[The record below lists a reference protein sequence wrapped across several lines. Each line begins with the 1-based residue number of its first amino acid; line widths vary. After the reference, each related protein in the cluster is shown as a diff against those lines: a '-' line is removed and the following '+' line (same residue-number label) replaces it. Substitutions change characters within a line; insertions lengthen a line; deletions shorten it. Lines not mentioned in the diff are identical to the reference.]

1 MFLPLLYLLIII
13 INLMF
18 INHIRIEGFRNFKDS
33 QIDFN
38 EGVNVIIGHNN
49 AGKTNLLRALSLILD
64 NKMSRKLEIDDFN
77 KNIPIVDLRA
87 QPPKVVITLSIT
99 ESVNEDLTGDD
110 LVTVSPW
117 LTKLESPYQAQLT
130 YVFFLPETEHAAYLS
145 ALAGETESKTAWLI
159 IKHEFLRKYVHKIYG
174 GNAAL
179 QSQAE
184 SENLQKF
191 DYQFL
196 HAIRDVERDMLTGR
210 NSLLR
215 EVIDFFMDYQI
226 KIDTTKDKATKHSEI
241 TAHKLTFST
250 DAIALITQ
258 LQTRMKEGR
267 DHIMKYA
274 DETGAAFNGAKP
286 GFDGQISEMEMY
298 SALKLIITHT
308 TGIEI
313 PATHNGLGYNNLIY
327 MSLLLAKMQVDTNGE
342 YLGSNA
348 KVFPVLVIE
357 EPEAHLHPSL
367 QYKLL
372 KFLHSKDPQNARQI
386 FITSHS
392 TNITAAVS
400 LDQIICIS
408 SDNSGK
414 VNIGYPGK
422 VFSDDAA
429 GHNSKAYVQRFL
441 DATRSDM
448 LFAKNI
454 IMVEGITEQILI
466 PTLSRCIGKS
476 IEDTHTVVINV
487 GGRYFDH
494 FIKLFDSNNP
504 HTIHK
509 RVACITDRD
518 PTRKKLGSS
527 DKRKKCYPFE
537 LNQDATYEYH
547 VSGDTEIA
555 QYATHSNIKF
565 FSQDANFGKT
575 LEYEL
580 MIINPFCQLLITD
593 SVANQTELKAL
604 MLHLMID
611 ETITQVRAANTMHT
625 SDENS
630 RMLDSLDACAG
641 WDDGA
646 KLRALI
652 AARYLNSLSKGGNA
666 LEIAANLEHNLQKCV
681 CESFVVPSYLDDAI
695 SWACQ

>member
-1 MFLPLLYLLIII
+1 
-13 INLMF
+13 MF
-18 INHIRIEGFRNFKDS
+18 INSIHIEGFRNFKDS

-49 AGKTNLLRALSLILD
+49 AGKTNLLRALSLVLD
-64 NKMSRKLEIDDFN
+64 NKTPRKLEIDDFY
-77 KNIPIVDLRA
+77 KNIPLADLLA
-87 QPPKVVITLSIT
+87 QPPKVTVSLSIT
-99 ESVNEDLTGDD
+99 ESKNEDLMGDD

-117 LTKLESPYQAQLT
+117 LTKLESPYEAQLT
-130 YVFFLPETEHAAYLS
+130 YVFFLPESEHKAYTE
-145 ALAGETESKTAWLI
+145 ALAGETEQKKAWLK
-159 IKHEFLRKYVHKIYG
+159 IKHDFLRKYVHKIYG
-174 GNAAL
+174 GNPAL
-179 QSQAE
+179 QSQAD
-184 SENLQKF
+184 SENLHKF

-210 NSLLR
+210 TSLLR
-215 EVIDFFMDYQI
+215 EVIDFFMDFQI
-226 KIDTTKDKATKHSEI
+226 KSDTTKSKAAKNTEI
-241 TAHKLTFST
+241 STHKQTFST
-250 DAIALITQ
+250 DALALISQ

-274 DETGAAFNGAKP
+274 DETGAAFDGAKP
-286 GFDGQISEMEMY
+286 GFDGQISEIELY

-327 MSLLLAKMQVDTNGE
+327 MSLLLAKMQVDTDGE

-372 KFLHSKDPQNARQI
+372 KFLHSKDTQNARQI

-400 LDQIICIS
+400 LDQIICLS
-408 SDNSGK
+408 GDNSGK

-422 VFSDDAA
+422 VFSDDVA
-429 GHNSKAYVQRFL
+429 GRKSKAYVQRFL

-448 LFAKNI
+448 LFARNI
-454 IMVEGITEQILI
+454 ILVEGISEQILV
-466 PTLSRCIGKS
+466 PTLGRYTGKN
-476 IEDTHTVVINV
+476 IEDTHTVVVNV

-494 FIKLFDSNNP
+494 FLKLFDSNNP

-509 RVACITDRD
+509 KVACITDRD
-518 PTRKKLGSS
+518 PSRKKTGTGN
-527 DKRKKCYPFE
+527 KRKKCYPFE
-537 LNQDATYEYH
+537 LHQDATYEYNI
-547 VSGDTEIA
+547 SGSSNIA
-555 QYATHSNIKF
+555 QYLRHPNIRF
-565 FSQDANFGKT
+565 FSQDPAFGKT

-580 MIINPFCQLLITD
+580 MLNNPFCDLLITD
-593 SVANQTELKAL
+593 SVSNQAELATL
-604 MLHLMID
+604 TTHLIKG
-611 ETITQVRAANTMHT
+611 ETVSDVVAAGTMHD
-625 SDENS
+625 SDEND
-630 RMLDSLDACAG
+630 RIQNSLTNCIGTG
-641 WDDGA
+641 WDDHT
-646 KLRALI
+646 KMTALV

-666 LEIAANLEHNLQKCV
+666 LEIAANLEANLQKPI
-681 CESFVVPSYLDDAI
+681 CEHFSVPSYLSDAI
-695 SWACQ
+695 TFACQ

>member
-1 MFLPLLYLLIII
+1 MY
-13 INLMF
+13 IN
-18 INHIRIEGFRNFKDS
+18 NIRIEGFRNFRDS

-49 AGKTNLLRALSLILD
+49 AGKTNLLRALSLVLD
-64 NKMSRKLEIDDFN
+64 SKTPRKLEIDDFN
-77 KNIPIVDLRA
+77 KNIPIADLRT
-87 QPPKVVITLSIT
+87 QPPKITITLSIT
-99 ESVNEDLTGDD
+99 ESEDEDLSADD

-117 LTKLESPYQAQLT
+117 LTKLESPYQALLT
-130 YVFFLPETEHAAYLS
+130 YVFFLPETEHNAYTT
-145 ALAGETESKTAWLI
+145 ALAGETDLKRAWLT
-159 IKHEFLRKYVHKIYG
+159 IKHNFLRKFVHKIYG
-174 GNAAL
+174 GNPAL
-179 QSQAE
+179 QSQAD

-191 DYQFL
+191 DFQFL
-196 HAIRDVERDMLTGR
+196 NAIRDVERDMLTGK
-210 NSLLR
+210 NNLLR

-226 KIDTTKDKATKHSEI
+226 KIDAAKDKATKHYEI
-241 TAHKLTFST
+241 AVHKQTFSA
-250 DAIALITQ
+250 DALALITQ
-258 LQTRMKEGR
+258 LHKRMKEGR

-286 GFDGQISEMEMY
+286 GFDGEISEIELY

-308 TGIEI
+308 TGIDI
-313 PATHNGLGYNNLIY
+313 PATHNGLGYNNLIF
-327 MSLLLAKMQVDTNGE
+327 MSLLLAKMQVDTNGD

-392 TNITAAVS
+392 TNITAAVL
-400 LDQIICIS
+400 LDQIICLS
-408 SDNSGK
+408 GDNSGK

-429 GHNSKAYVQRFL
+429 GRNSKAYVQRFL

-454 IMVEGITEQILI
+454 IFVEGISEQILV
-466 PTLSRCIGKS
+466 PTLGRYIGTS

-494 FIKLFDSNNP
+494 FLKLFDSNNP

-509 RVACITDRD
+509 KVACITDRD
-518 PTRKKLGSS
+518 PTRKKTGTN
-527 DKRKKCYPFE
+527 DKHKKCYPFE
-537 LNQDATYEYH
+537 LNQDTSYEYLI
-547 VSGDTEIA
+547 SGDSAISLHA
-555 QYATHSNIKF
+555 AHPNIRF

-580 MIINPFCQLLITD
+580 MLGNPFSQLLITE
-593 SVANQTELKAL
+593 SVSNHAEMAALVNHILKG
-604 MLHLMID
+604 D
-611 ETITQVRAANTMHT
+611 TIPDVTAAKTMHT
-625 SDENS
+625 SDENI
-630 RMLDSLDACAG
+630 RILNSLNTCTGAD
-641 WDDGA
+641 WDNPA
-646 KLRALI
+646 KIKALL
-652 AARYLNSLSKGGNA
+652 AARYLNSLAKGGNA
-666 LEIAANLEHNLQKCV
+666 LEIATKLEANLRKRISEHF
-681 CESFVVPSYLDDAI
+681 SVPTYLKDAI
-695 SWACQ
+695 TWACQ

>member
-1 MFLPLLYLLIII
+1 MYIDSI
-13 INLMF
+13 
-18 INHIRIEGFRNFKDS
+18 HIEGFRNFKS
-33 QIDFN
+33 TKIDFN

-64 NKMSRKLEIDDFN
+64 NKTPRKLEIDDFN
-77 KNIPIVDLRA
+77 KNIQIADLLA
-87 QPPKVVITLSIT
+87 QPPKVTITLSIS
-99 ESVNEDLTGDD
+99 ESKKEDLTADD

-117 LTKLESPYQAQLT
+117 LTKLESPYNALLT
-130 YVFFLPETEHAAYLS
+130 YVFFLPESEHKDYLTI
-145 ALAGETESKTAWLI
+145 LAGETDMKKVWLR
-159 IKHEFLRKYVHKIYG
+159 IKHDFLRKYVYKIYG
-174 GNAAL
+174 GNPAL

-210 NSLLR
+210 NSILR
-215 EVIDFFMDYQI
+215 EVIDFFMDFQI
-226 KIDTTKDKATKHSEI
+226 KNDPTKEKAIKHSEI
-241 TAHKLTFST
+241 AAHKLTFST
-250 DAIALITQ
+250 DAINLIAQ

-286 GFDGQISEMEMY
+286 DFDGQVSELEMY
-298 SALKLIITHT
+298 SALKLIITHS

-327 MSLLLAKMQVDTNGE
+327 MSLLLAKMQVDTNGD

-372 KFLHSKDPQNARQI
+372 KFLHSTDTQNARQI

-400 LDQIICIS
+400 LDQIICLS
-408 SDNSGK
+408 GDNVG
-414 VNIGYPGK
+414 NINVGYPGK
-422 VFSDDAA
+422 VFPEDAD
-429 GHNSKAYVQRFL
+429 GKNSKAYVQRFL

-454 IMVEGITEQILI
+454 IFVEGISEQILV
-466 PTLSRCIGKS
+466 PTLGRYLGKH

-494 FIKLFDSNNP
+494 FLKLFDSNAP
-504 HTIHK
+504 YTIHK
-509 RVACITDRD
+509 TVACITDRD
-518 PTRKKLGSS
+518 PTSRKSGTT
-527 DKRKKCYPFE
+527 DKFKKCYPFE
-537 LNQDATYEYH
+537 LNQDPSYEYLI
-547 VSGDTEIA
+547 SGSDQIT
-555 QYATHSNIKF
+555 QYSTHPNIRF
-565 FSQDANFGKT
+565 FSQDKNFGKT
-575 LEYEL
+575 LEYDL
-580 MIINPFCQLLITD
+580 MFNNPECNLLITE
-593 SVANQTELKAL
+593 SVSNHLEL
-604 MLHLMID
+604 
-611 ETITQVRAANTMHT
+611 AAIKDHISNGDDVATVVASNTMHA
-625 SDENS
+625 SRENK
-630 RMLDSLDACAG
+630 RITDSLLSCNAAD
-641 WDDGA
+641 WDNS
-646 KLRALI
+646 KKMKALL

-666 LEIAANLEHNLQKCV
+666 LEIAARLEKNLTAATPEA
-681 CESFVVPSYLDDAI
+681 FTIPSYLNDAI
-695 SWACQ
+695 IWSCR

>member
-1 MFLPLLYLLIII
+1 
-13 INLMF
+13 MF
-18 INHIRIEGFRNFKDS
+18 INNIRIEGFRNFKDS

-64 NKMSRKLEIDDFN
+64 NKTPRKLEIDDFN
-77 KNIPIVDLRA
+77 KNIPLADLRA
-87 QPPKVVITLSIT
+87 QPPKVIVTLSIN
-99 ESVNEDLTGDD
+99 ESQNEDLMGDD

-117 LTKLESPYQAQLT
+117 LTKLESPYEAKLT
-130 YVFFLPETEHAAYLS
+130 YVFFLPEAEHQAYTD
-145 ALAGETESKTAWLI
+145 ALAGETEPKNAWLI
-159 IKHEFLRKYVHKIYG
+159 IKHSFLRKYVHKIYG
-174 GNAAL
+174 GNPAL
-179 QSQAE
+179 QSQAD
-184 SENLQKF
+184 SENLHKF

-215 EVIDFFMDYQI
+215 EVIDFFMDFQI
-226 KIDTTKDKATKHSEI
+226 KSDNTKDKAIKYSEI
-241 TAHKLTFST
+241 AAHKQTFST
-250 DAIALITQ
+250 DALALISQ
-258 LQTRMKEGR
+258 LQFRMKEGR

-274 DETGAAFNGAKP
+274 DETGAAFDGAKP
-286 GFDGQISEMEMY
+286 GFDGQISEIEMY

-327 MSLLLAKMQVDTNGE
+327 MSLLLAKMQVDTDGE

-372 KFLHSKDPQNARQI
+372 KFLHSKDTQNARQI

-400 LDQIICIS
+400 LDQIICLSGDS
-408 SDNSGK
+408 SGR

-422 VFSDDAA
+422 VFADDIA
-429 GHNSKAYVQRFL
+429 GRNSKAYVQRFL

-448 LFAKNI
+448 LFARNVI
-454 IMVEGITEQILI
+454 LVEGISEQILV
-466 PTLSRCIGKS
+466 PTLGRYVGKN

-494 FIKLFDSNNP
+494 FLKLFDSNNP
-504 HTIHK
+504 YTIHK
-509 RVACITDRD
+509 TVACITDRD
-518 PTRKKLGSS
+518 PTRKKIGAGN
-527 DKRKKCYPFE
+527 KHTKCYPFE
-537 LNQDATYEYH
+537 LHQDTPSYEYAI
-547 VSGDTEIA
+547 SGHSQVA
-555 QYATHSNIKF
+555 QYLTHPNIRF
-565 FSQDANFGKT
+565 FTQNQAFGKT

-580 MIINPFCQLLITD
+580 MLSNPFCDLLITD
-593 SVANQTELKAL
+593 SVSNQAELTAL
-604 MLHLMID
+604 ATHFMKGEVVAD
-611 ETITQVRAANTMHT
+611 VVTAGTMHS
-625 SDENS
+625 SDENN
-630 RMLDSLDACAG
+630 RILDSLTACTGAE
-641 WDDGA
+641 WDDNT
-646 KLRALI
+646 KMTALL

-666 LEIAANLEHNLQKCV
+666 LEIAANLESNLQKPI
-681 CESFVVPSYLDDAI
+681 CEHFSVPSYLSDAI
-695 SWACQ
+695 TWACQ

>member
-1 MFLPLLYLLIII
+1 MY
-13 INLMF
+13 INS
-18 INHIRIEGFRNFKDS
+18 IRIEGFRNFKDN
-33 QIDFN
+33 QVDFN
-38 EGVNVIIGHNN
+38 ERVNVIIGHNN
-49 AGKTNLLRALSLILD
+49 AGKTNLLKALSLVLD
-64 NKMSRKLEIDDFN
+64 NKSSRKLEIDDFN
-77 KNIPIVDLRA
+77 KNIPLADLRV
-87 QPPKVVITLSIT
+87 QPPKVTVTLSIM
-99 ESVNEDLTGDD
+99 ESSGEDLTGDD

-117 LTKLESPYQAQLT
+117 LTKLDSPYQAKLT
-130 YVFFLPETEHAAYLS
+130 YVFFLPEAEHYTYLT
-145 ALAGETESKTAWLI
+145 ALAGETDLKHAWLK
-159 IKHEFLRKYVHKIYG
+159 IKHDFLRKYVYKIYG
-174 GNAAL
+174 GNPAL
-179 QSQAE
+179 QSLAD

-210 NSLLR
+210 SSLLR
-215 EVIDFFMDYQI
+215 EVIDFFMDFQI
-226 KIDTTKDKATKHSEI
+226 KNDTTKDKATKHSEI
-241 TAHKLTFST
+241 LLHKQTFSA
-250 DAIALITQ
+250 DALALITQ
-258 LQTRMKEGR
+258 LQNRMKEGR

-274 DETGAAFNGAKP
+274 DETGAAFDGAKP
-286 GFDGQISEMEMY
+286 GFDGQISEIEMY

-372 KFLHSKDPQNARQI
+372 KFLHSHETQNARQI

-400 LDQIICIS
+400 LDQIICLS
-408 SDNSGK
+408 GNNSGT

-422 VFSDDAA
+422 VFSNDAA
-429 GHNSKAYVQRFL
+429 GKNSKAYVQRFL

-454 IMVEGITEQILI
+454 IMVEGIAEQLII
-466 PTLSRCIGKS
+466 PTLGRYAGKN
-476 IEDTHTVVINV
+476 IEDTHTVVINI

-494 FIKLFDSNNP
+494 FLKLFDSNTP

-509 RVACITDRD
+509 RVACITDQD
-518 PTRKKLGSS
+518 PTRKRIGADNKH
-527 DKRKKCYPFE
+527 KKCYPFE
-537 LNQDATYEYH
+537 LHQDSATYEYLTAGNAQ
-547 VSGDTEIA
+547 VT
-555 QYATHSNIKF
+555 QYASHPNIRF
-565 FSQDANFGKT
+565 FSQDPNLGKT

-580 MIINPFCQLLITD
+580 MLKNPGSELLITD
-593 SVANQTELKAL
+593 SVSNQAELKELKKHYEKGDTVNAV
-604 MLHLMID
+604 I
-611 ETITQVRAANTMHT
+611 AANTMHK
-625 SDENS
+625 SDENT
-630 RMLDSLDACAG
+630 RITDSLLACNG
-641 WDDGA
+641 GSWDDTT
-646 KLRALI
+646 KMKALL
-652 AARYLNSLSKGGNA
+652 AARYLNSVSKGGNA
-666 LEIAANLEHNLQKCV
+666 LEIAAKLEENLTATTPEP
-681 CESFVVPSYLDDAI
+681 FAVPSYLNDAI

>member
-1 MFLPLLYLLIII
+1 MY
-13 INLMF
+13 IN
-18 INHIRIEGFRNFKDS
+18 NIRVEGFRNFKDS
-33 QIDFN
+33 NVDFI

-49 AGKTNLLRALSLILD
+49 AGKTNLLKALSLVLD
-64 NKMSRKLEIDDFN
+64 GNVPRKLEIDDFY
-77 KNIPIVDLRA
+77 KNVPIVDLRA
-87 QPPKVVITLSIT
+87 QPPKVTITLSIT
-99 ESVNEDLTGDD
+99 EGKDEDLTSDD

-117 LTKLESPYQAQLT
+117 LTKLESPYEAQLT
-130 YVFFLPETEHAAYLS
+130 YVFFLPESEHDAYLA
-145 ALAGETESKTAWLI
+145 ALSGETDSKKAWLK
-159 IKHEFLRKYVHKIYG
+159 IKHDFLRKYIHKIYG
-174 GNAAL
+174 GNPSL
-179 QSQAE
+179 QSQAD
-184 SENLQKF
+184 SENLNKF

-196 HAIRDVERDMLTGR
+196 HAIRNVERDMLTGK

-215 EVIDFFMDYQI
+215 EVIDFFMDFQI
-226 KIDTTKDKATKHSEI
+226 KNDGTKDKATRQSEI
-241 TAHKLTFST
+241 LVHKQSFS
-250 DAIALITQ
+250 DGAFALISQ

-313 PATHNGLGYNNLIY
+313 PATHNGLGYNNLIF

-372 KFLHSKDPQNARQI
+372 KFLHSKDTQNARQI

-400 LDQIICIS
+400 LDQIICLNTDS
-408 SDNSGK
+408 SGK
-414 VNIGYPGK
+414 VNVGYPGR
-422 VFSDDAA
+422 VFSNDIV
-429 GHNSKAYVQRFL
+429 GQNSKAYVQRFL

-448 LFAKNI
+448 LFAKNVI
-454 IMVEGITEQILI
+454 FVEGISEEILI
-466 PTLSRCIGKS
+466 PTLSRYVGKS
-476 IEDTHTVVINV
+476 VEDTHTVVINV

-494 FIKLFDSNNP
+494 FLKLFESNNP

-509 RVACITDRD
+509 KVACITDRD
-518 PTRKKLGSS
+518 PTRKKVGSN
-527 DKRKKCYPFE
+527 DRHKKCYPFE
-537 LNQDATYEYH
+537 VNQDTAYEYL
-547 VSGDTEIA
+547 VSGEIQIS
-555 QYATHSNIKF
+555 QYLDHPNIRY
-565 FSQDANFGKT
+565 FSQDAVLGKT

-580 MIINPFCQLLITD
+580 MLQNSFCGLLITD
-593 SVANQTELKAL
+593 SVANQAELAAL
-604 MLHLMID
+604 MVHAIND
-611 ETITQVRAANTMHT
+611 NTIAEVVSAGSMHT
-625 SDENS
+625 SDENT
-630 RMLDSLDACAG
+630 RITDSLIKCTQLG
-641 WDDGA
+641 WDDPT
-646 KLRALI
+646 KIKALL

-666 LEIAANLEHNLQKCV
+666 LEIASKLEINLGKTIREH
-681 CESFVVPSYLDDAI
+681 FIVPTYLKDAI
-695 SWACQ
+695 IWACQL